1 MAIKTQGT
9 YLYTID
15 PDDESLITVACVT
28 SIDGID
34 TTNEQIETTCLESL
48 ARTYLAGLATP
59 GTASFGINFDTSEST
74 HTRIHQLKVA
84 GTTLTW
90 AIGFSDGTAAPTVD
104 SGGTF
109 DLATSRSW
117 IRFEGFM
124 TSFPFSFAQN
134 AVVQSTVGIQ
144 VSGEPEVKA
153 KST

>member
-9 YLYTID
+9 YLYAVD
-15 PDDESLITVACVT
+15 PADESLITVGCVT
-28 SIDGID
+28 SIDGVD
-34 TTNEQIETTCLESL
+34 TTNEQIETTCLASL
-48 ARTYLAGLATP
+48 VRTYLSGLATP
-59 GTASFGINFDTSEST
+59 GQASFGLNFDTSEPT
-74 HTRIHQLKVA
+74 HVRLHQLKVA
-84 GTTLTW
+84 GTTLVW
-90 AIGFSDGTAAPTVD
+90 AIGFADGVTAPTVD